1 MTGNNLFRLAAVKQ
15 QANRLEGDVLI
26 AQPLSTTV
34 LTASLLAIVASL
46 FSFLALADFN
56 RKETVAGYLQPNSGL
71 AKIYAGRS
79 GVISEVFV
87 QDGKEVV
94 AGAPL
99 VLLQFPDQLA
109 AGESLVQSLQA
120 SLLSQQQLLSERKQQ
135 LQLQFSQQQQELEQR
150 QALQQLLLSE
160 QLQQIHLLEQR
171 WQLQQQR
178 VNRLTQLAENGAI
191 SRLDLQAQ
199 QEAALQLQ
207 QQLAELS
214 SSRQQLLANQAQLT
228 GQLQRLPAEQQQQLS
243 LLETEESR
251 LQQQQLELQGRHQL
265 LLSAPV
271 AGRVTNL
278 IAEPGKTITG
288 QQPLLTILPATASLE
303 AILLVPTRAFG
314 FVQPGQRTRLRFEA
328 FPYQRFGI
336 YEGEVI
342 HTGQAILLPNELEMP
357 VPIQEPVYR
366 VAVALDSQEIRAY
379 GSSVP
384 LQSGMLLSADI
395 VLEQRSL
402 LSWLLEPISSLRG
415 RL

>member
-1 MTGNNLFRLAAVKQ
+1 M
-15 QANRLEGDVLI
+15 
-26 AQPLSTTV
+26 
-34 LTASLLAIVASL
+34 
-46 FSFLALADFN
+46 
-56 RKETVAGYLQPNSGL
+56 
-71 AKIYAGRS
+71 KI
-79 GVISEVFV
+79 
-87 QDGKEVV
+87 
-94 AGAPL
+94 
-99 VLLQFPDQLA
+99 
-109 AGESLVQSLQA
+109 
-120 SLLSQQQLLSERKQQ
+120 
-135 LQLQFSQQQQELEQR
+135 
-150 QALQQLLLSE
+150 
-160 QLQQIHLLEQR
+160 
-171 WQLQQQR
+171 
-178 VNRLTQLAENGAI
+178 
-191 SRLDLQAQ
+191 
-199 QEAALQLQ
+199 
-207 QQLAELS
+207 
-214 SSRQQLLANQAQLT
+214 
-228 GQLQRLPAEQQQQLS
+228 AEQQQQLS

-251 LQQQQLELQGRHQL
+251 LQQQQLELQGRRQL

-336 YEGEVI
+336 YDGEVI
-342 HTGQAILLPNELEMP
+342 HSGQAILLPNELEMP

-402 LSWLLEPISSLRG
+402 LSWLLEPISSLKG

>member
-26 AQPLSTTV
+26 AQPLSSTV
-34 LTASLLAIVASL
+34 LTASLLAIVAGL
-46 FSFLALADFN
+46 ISFLALADFN
-56 RKETVAGYLQPNSGL
+56 RKETVTGYLQPNSGL

-99 VLLQFPDQLA
+99 VQLQFPDQLA

-135 LQLQFSQQQQELEQR
+135 QQLQFSQQQQELEQR

-178 VNRLTQLAENGAI
+178 VSRLTQLAENGAI

-243 LLETEESR
+243 LLETEDSR
-251 LQQQQLELQGRHQL
+251 TTTATE
-265 LLSAPV
+265 P
-271 AGRVTNL
+271 AG
-278 IAEPGKTITG
+278 
-288 QQPLLTILPATASLE
+288 
-303 AILLVPTRAFG
+303 
-314 FVQPGQRTRLRFEA
+314 
-328 FPYQRFGI
+328 
-336 YEGEVI
+336 
-342 HTGQAILLPNELEMP
+342 
-357 VPIQEPVYR
+357 
-366 VAVALDSQEIRAY
+366 D
-379 GSSVP
+379 
-384 LQSGMLLSADI
+384 
-395 VLEQRSL
+395 
-402 LSWLLEPISSLRG
+402 
-415 RL
+415 

>member
-26 AQPLSTTV
+26 AQPLSSTV

-46 FSFLALADFN
+46 ISFLALADFN

-178 VNRLTQLAENGAI
+178 VSRLTQLAENGAI
-191 SRLDLQAQ
+191 SQLDLQAQ

-271 AGRVTNL
+271 AGRITNL

>member
-26 AQPLSTTV
+26 AQPLSSTV
-34 LTASLLAIVASL
+34 LTASLLAIVAGL
-46 FSFLALADFN
+46 ISFLALADFN
-56 RKETVAGYLQPNSGL
+56 RKETVTGYLQPNSGL

-178 VNRLTQLAENGAI
+178 VSRLTQLAENGAI
-191 SRLDLQAQ
+191 SQLDLQAQ

-271 AGRVTNL
+271 AGRITNL